1 MRFKKNRGQENVP
14 PETVG
19 TQNPKSVEV
28 KEIMRE
34 KEPVSGIGGV
44 GGRDETVLS
53 SDVEFKGS
61 LSFKNNLRIDGKFE
75 GDISSP
81 GMLRVGESGE
91 IKGEISVGNA
101 TVEGKIHGNVV
112 AGGKVELR
120 SKAQLFGDVK
130 AARLVIN
137 EGVTFVGQCDVNPS
151 ASKIEALNPESQPS
165 KPQEEHTES
174 IGVSGGEK

>member
-14 PETVG
+14 PKTAG
-19 TQNPKSVEV
+19 TQNPKPVEV
-28 KEIMRE
+28 NETMRE
-34 KEPVSGIGGV
+34 KELVSGIGAGA
-44 GGRDETVLS
+44 GRDETVLS

-81 GMLRVGESGE
+81 GMLHVGESGE
-91 IKGEISVGNA
+91 IQGEISVGNA
-101 TVEGKIHGNVV
+101 TVEGKIHGNIV

-120 SKAQLFGDVK
+120 SSAQLFGDVK

-137 EGVTFVGQCDVNPS
+137 EGVTFVGKCDVNPS
-151 ASKIEALNPESQPS
+151 ASKIEALNPESQAS
-165 KPQEEHTES
+165 KSQKEQPAPIEA
-174 IGVSGGEK
+174 SGGNQ